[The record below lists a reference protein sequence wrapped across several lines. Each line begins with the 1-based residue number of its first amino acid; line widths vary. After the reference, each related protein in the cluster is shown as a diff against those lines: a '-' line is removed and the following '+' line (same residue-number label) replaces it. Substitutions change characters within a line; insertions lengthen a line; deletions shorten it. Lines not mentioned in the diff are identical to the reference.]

1 MITSAQFT
9 VLSEPGGSTPNDDRA
24 GGQFG
29 HETGHAWVIDGATGV
44 APETFVPGADS
55 DAAWIAG
62 QLDHYFTSL
71 PMSAAPV
78 RVPMRRIIGRIRDD
92 YFLAIAGRDVPDF
105 AIPSAAALYCGWE
118 RCAHKLILR
127 LSGLGDCIALLRDGC
142 GRVHIVGDVSPGG
155 GDAGKLAGFAAF
167 HGAADTAAQ
176 AALSSF
182 LKEQR
187 RRMNRPG
194 GYWVFSI
201 SPEAAGYLR
210 EHTFVL
216 VPPVD
221 IMLMSDGFSRLIDH
235 FGAYTPESLISAADR
250 KGVEHLYRELRA
262 LEAGDADRSKAPRVK
277 VEDDASVVFFH
288 IAPGRT
294 GLR

>member
-1 MITSAQFT
+1 MITSAHFT

-44 APETFVPGADS
+44 APEAYIPGADS
-55 DAAWIAG
+55 DAAWLAG
-62 QLDHYFTSL
+62 QLDRYFTSL

-78 RVPMRRIIGRIRDD
+78 RVPMRRIVGRIRDD
-92 YFLAIAGRDVPDF
+92 YFLAVAGRDVPDF

-127 LSGLGDCIALLRDGC
+127 LSGLGDCIALLRDGE
-142 GRVHIVGDVSPGG
+142 GQIHIVGDVSPGS
-155 GDAGKLAGFAAF
+155 GDAEKLAGFDAF
-167 HGAADTAAQ
+167 HGATDAASQ
-176 AALSSF
+176 AALGDF
-182 LKEQR
+182 LKQQR
-187 RRMNRPG
+187 RQMNRPG

-216 VPPVD
+216 IPPVD
-221 IMLMSDGFSRLIDH
+221 IMLMTDGFSRLIDH
-235 FGAYTPESLISAADR
+235 FEAYTPESLLRAADH
-250 KGVEHLYRELRA
+250 KGVEYLYRELRE
-262 LEAGDADRSKAPRVK
+262 LEAGDIDRRKAPRVK
-277 VEDDASVVFFH
+277 VEDDASVVFFQ

-294 GLR
+294 GRR